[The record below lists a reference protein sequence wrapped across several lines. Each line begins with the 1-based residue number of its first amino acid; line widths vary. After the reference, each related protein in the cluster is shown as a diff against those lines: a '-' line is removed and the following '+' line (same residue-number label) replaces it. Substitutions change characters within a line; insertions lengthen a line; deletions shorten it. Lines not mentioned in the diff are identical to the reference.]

1 MVNKVFT
8 FFLFTFLLAS
18 SVLYAQDQG
27 KLIVAPL
34 VMRAGSLQEINY
46 TYTVGKNGIK
56 PGGGIRIEIP
66 IAYSETEFLYWTK
79 PQANQSGDLGYT
91 IAKTSNNAD
100 LKLVDHGL
108 VGGIM
113 DVLLIDKGLS
123 ANDKITIK
131 YKGKVQSIAGKVEIR
146 VAIKQS
152 EKDEWHKQ
160 NLNYSFKILPSDA
173 ATILIHYPSD
183 IRLND
188 YFDATFVAIDKFGNP
203 ATGYTGTLQL
213 QSNGNAAQLPASIQ
227 FTKTDSGIHVVK
239 GVQFTKK
246 GFQKISATD
255 QTKAVKT
262 SNHYAWVDDKVNTY
276 KHLFGDTHFH
286 TGTGNNHFGLF
297 ASDDGGN
304 VNTLSTEKFK
314 ELNEGGD
321 HRGNYTN
328 AIDAYRYATDIV
340 KLDFGS
346 CSEHD
351 SKHLNDTVWQKS
363 QDITDAFYKPGKF
376 TTFYAYEWTPAL
388 SHHIIMYKSKQSKV
402 FDYRKYPD
410 LPALW
415 KALDKQGDP
424 AITIPH
430 MSWTFDNHDVWNDI
444 NETYHK
450 IGEIYSLWNS
460 RFLVQ
465 PDDMPQRF
473 ELGAENKWSYQ
484 YGWAKG
490 NHIGVVGSTDNHLGQ
505 PGANNY
511 TIYTQHSGGLAVVL
525 SRENN
530 RDSLWDAFQQRR
542 TYATTGT
549 RIYLDFTADDHD
561 MGTEYTTK
569 SLPQF
574 KGKIAGTNTLA
585 SVELVK
591 MQDGAFVTVYSIKPN
606 TETVE
611 FSFTDNQFTKS
622 AMYYLRVKQVDEYKG
637 RLYSH
642 STAEM
647 AWSSPIWINKE

>member
-1 MVNKVFT
+1 MLIRT
-8 FFLFTFLLAS
+8 FIIIQLTILSLNSFLHA
-18 SVLYAQDQG
+18 QG
-27 KLIVAPL
+27 KLTVAPL
-34 VMRAGSLQEINY
+34 TMRAGTLQEIKY
-46 TYTVGKNGIK
+46 TYVVGKNGIK

-66 IAYSETEFLYWTK
+66 IAYAETEFLYWSK

-91 IAKTSNNAD
+91 IARTSNNAN
-100 LKLVDHGL
+100 LKLVDHGM
-108 VGGIM
+108 VGGVL

-123 ANDKITIK
+123 ANDQITIQ
-131 YKGKVQSIAGKVEIR
+131 YKGKVQSISGRVEIR
-146 VAIKQS
+146 AAMRQS
-152 EKDEWHKQ
+152 DKDEWHKQ
-160 NLNYSFKILPSDA
+160 HANLFFNILPTEASN
-173 ATILIHYPSD
+173 ILINYPSD
-183 IRLND
+183 IGMNELVD
-188 YFDATFVAIDKFGNP
+188 VSFVAIDKFGNP
-203 ATGYTGTLQL
+203 ASGYTGTLKL
-213 QSNGNAAQLPASIQ
+213 QSNGIVANLPASIQ
-227 FTKTDSGIHVVK
+227 FTKADAGKHVVK
-239 GVQFTKK
+239 GVQFKAK
-246 GFQKISATD
+246 GFQKIAATD
-255 QTKAVKT
+255 ETKAVKIST
-262 SNHYAWVDDKVNTY
+262 HYAWVDDQLNSY

-286 TGTGNNHFGLF
+286 TGTGNDNFGLF

-321 HRGNYTN
+321 HRGNYTK
-328 AIDAYRYATDIV
+328 AIDAYKYAVDIV
-340 KLDFGS
+340 QLDFGS

-351 SKHLNDTVWQKS
+351 SKHLNDTVWQKC
-363 QDITDAFYKPGKF
+363 QDITDSFYKPGKF
-376 TTFYAYEWTPAL
+376 TTFYAYEWTPSL
-388 SHHIIMYKSKQSKV
+388 SHHIILYKSKKSKV
-402 FDYRKYPD
+402 FDYRKYPN
-410 LPALW
+410 LPSLW
-415 KALDKQGDP
+415 KALDNQRDP

-484 YGWAKG
+484 YGWSKG
-490 NHIGVVGSTDNHLGQ
+490 NHIGVVGSTDNHLGR

-511 TIYTQHSGGLAVVL
+511 TIYTQHTGGLAVAL

-549 RIYLDFTADDHD
+549 RIYLDFSADEYD
-561 MGTEYTTK
+561 MGAEYTTK
-569 SLPQF
+569 SAPVF

-591 MQDGAFVTVYSIKPN
+591 MVDGAFVTIYSIKPN
-606 TETVE
+606 AETHE
-611 FSFTDNQFTKS
+611 FSFTDTQFTKS
-622 AMYYLRVKQVDEYKG
+622 SMYYLRVKQVDEYKG

-642 STAEM
+642 ATAEM